1 MKNIIKAT
9 LVLLASVA
17 VSTVTYAGD
26 LAVTGT
32 AKATFGFQSSDNTA
46 AATEGDKGI
55 GIANEI
61 DFTASGEMDNGFTWK
76 YQVQFDPG
84 STTTQGDGAVDDSR
98 LEIGTGY
105 GTIGIYNT
113 EGGLGQEFGHAAGAA
128 YGAAL
133 DSGDDQGLINDLDI
147 STYSNIQYHTPAGL
161 LPLNTSF
168 KVAYAPSDD
177 TTINS
182 SNARGS
188 ATGVGFSDVTQ
199 YQIKTSPIDGLN
211 IFADYIDF
219 SSAKNVVSHK
229 QEGGSLGAT
238 FAYGPVTLGAV
249 KTVSQN
255 AFDAT
260 QDTLAAADIESA
272 ITHKAAI
279 GFAVNDDLSIS
290 YSRYK
295 SQQKLLDSLVDQR
308 NANEAL
314 MGESYQAAYSVGG
327 MTLGISRDLV
337 ENADYTIN
345 KDEKETLASIKIAF

>member
-32 AKATFGFQSSDNTA
+32 AKATFGFQSSDNVA
-46 AATEGDKGI
+46 AGTDGDKGI

-84 STTTQGDGAVDDSR
+84 ATTTAGNGAVDDSR
-98 LEIGTGY
+98 LEIGTSY

-147 STYSNIQYHTPAGL
+147 SAYSNIQYHTPSGL

-188 ATGVGFSDVTQ
+188 AIGTGFSDITQ

-219 SSAKNVVSHK
+219 TSAKHVTSHES
-229 QEGGSLGAT
+229 EGGSYGAT
-238 FAYGPVTLGAV
+238 FAYGPVTIGAV
-249 KTVSQN
+249 KTARQN
-255 AFDAT
+255 AFDAVN
-260 QDTLAAADIESA
+260 DTLAATDIESA
-272 ITHKAAI
+272 ITHQAAI